1 MKKQKFNKLDKVLIL
16 LALFLFVFIVAT
28 VAIYTVNG
36 WQYDALITCVLGAG
50 GVEAI
55 AGAFIQI
62 AKYKHKVNDSDSDS
76 DDNEESEVAG

>member
-16 LALFLFVFIVAT
+16 LALFLFVFIVST
-28 VAIYTVNG
+28 VVIYTING

-62 AKYKHKVNDSDSDS
+62 AKYKHKVSDS